1 MPQYKVYLTNNY
13 LFLEDNDTGNTY
25 EGIAKEVFIIKR
37 EKNDGNCYT
46 FKGVEEQER
55 FKSIPFT
62 DLLDSSGDAW
72 SDEDAWITWYTS
84 NSGKISTGGGGGG
97 GFDSIQAM
105 YDDNPNKVQLTDGT
119 NTMSLD
125 PFNVFV
131 TTNLGTGDSSVVG
144 SVDVSGLGAYTQIQ
158 NDGSNFLAKVIAY
171 DSGNGIGAQLVSNG
185 KIIITRVDGE
195 VEIKSD
201 NISTNQDHQL
211 PDGTGTYGLSVK
223 VDGVS
228 YPFNADGETDD
239 IASGGGGGFSSL
251 QQMFDADPVNTTIT
265 DGTNTISL
273 DPKNVN
279 IVGTV
284 ADGESASI
292 GIIDT
297 TGAQALSGVNRNGS
311 SVVGQYEATDN

>member
-72 SDEDAWITWYTS
+72 SSEDAWISWYTS

-105 YDDNPNKVQLTDGT
+105 YDDNPNKVQLTDGN

-125 PFNVFV
+125 PLNVFV
-131 TTNLGTGDSSVVG
+131 STDLGTGESSVVG
-144 SVDVSGLGAYTQIQ
+144 SQDVSGLGAYNQIE
-158 NDGSNFLAKVIAY
+158 NDGSNFLAKVIAE
-171 DSGNGIGAQLVSNG
+171 DNMFGTGAQLVSNG
-185 KIIITRVDGE
+185 QIIITRAAGATT
-195 VEIKSD
+195 IKSD
-201 NISTNQDHQL
+201 NILENQEQQIA
-211 PDGTGTYGLSVK
+211 
-223 VDGVS
+223 
-228 YPFNADGETDD
+228 N
-239 IASGGGGGFSSL
+239 ASGTPAFSITL
-251 QQMFDADPVNTTIT
+251 LGTTYTADANGNIF
-265 DGTNTISL
+265 IS
-273 DPKNVN
+273 
-279 IVGTV
+279 
-284 ADGESASI
+284 
-292 GIIDT
+292 
-297 TGAQALSGVNRNGS
+297 
-311 SVVGQYEATDN
+311 